1 MHAGV
6 TGCAGCALC
15 SGGRKDPTFSCLS
28 LPEAL
33 TLTDFH
39 RKMEETH
46 HTQLINICV
55 HCANGQNLGSDMLV
69 SCEALRREDL
79 QLSDLFQWEAKSL
92 VC

>member
-1 MHAGV
+1 
-6 TGCAGCALC
+6 
-15 SGGRKDPTFSCLS
+15 
-28 LPEAL
+28 
-33 TLTDFH
+33 
-39 RKMEETH
+39 MEETH